1 MDYEGWWWG
10 SQVPGDIRE
19 RDLTVIDVAG
29 WPAERA
35 EAVLLRARALYRDRR
50 QGGPAEQLL

>member
-1 MDYEGWWWG
+1 MGV
-10 SQVPGDIRE
+10 SGDIRE

-29 WPAERA
+29 WPTEGA